1 MRTTEQIIELLNIK
15 TKSKDLKKVLY
26 DKLIRKNIDY
36 NVLNQYPELLSIF
49 KKSNKIDLN
58 KLYWN
63 HISMYQ
69 KLSES
74 FITEFKDNL
83 DWDCISYYQN
93 LSESFISEHKD
104 NFEWS
109 FISYNQKLS
118 ESFISEHKD
127 KVYWDCISY
136 YQKLS
141 ESFISEFKDYV
152 DWDRISKYQNL
163 SESFITEH
171 KDKVDWYHI
180 SKYQKL
186 SEEFI
191 IEHKNKDL
199 IDWYNISKYQKLS
212 ESFISEHKLRLNNNS
227 WLYMNGD
234 YKLEAIRK
242 TGLYTTD
249 DNYVYGFK
257 GIRRDRYSKFNFQYQ
272 YLKGQEYECHADFNN
287 DNENSFGL
295 SVWTK
300 KEATDYCKQLVVE
313 VRIHKDDLAALV
325 HAGGKIRCQKFTI
338 LN

>member
-26 DKLIRKNIDY
+26 DKLIKKNINY

-74 FITEFKDNL
+74 FITEFKDKV
-83 DWDCISYYQN
+83 DWTCISYYQK
-93 LSESFISEHKD
+93 LSESFITEHKD
-104 NFEWS
+104 YVDWNY
-109 FISYNQKLS
+109 ISYNQKLS

-141 ESFISEFKDYV
+141 ESFIIEFKDKV
-152 DWDRISKYQNL
+152 NWDRISSNQKL

-171 KDKVDWYHI
+171 KDKVSWDRI
-180 SKYQKL
+180 SCFQKL
-186 SEEFI
+186 SESFI
-191 IEHKNKDL
+191 IEHKDYVY
-199 IDWYNISKYQKLS
+199 WGCISKYQKLS
-212 ESFISEHKLRLNNNS
+212 ESFIIEHKLRLNNNS

-234 YKLEAIRK
+234 YKLEAIKK
-242 TGLYTTD
+242 TGLYVVKG
-249 DNYVYGFK
+249 NYVYGFK
-257 GIRRDRYSKFNFQYQ
+257 GIRSDRYSKFNFQFQ

-300 KEATDYCKQLVVE
+300 PQATDYCEELVVE

-325 HAGGKIRCQKFTI
+325 HAGGKIRCQKFTV